1 MCKAGIAWTSQESS
15 EVGRARREA
24 CVREEHV
31 KVKECMLVFHALVI
45 SSMLINFYALPP
57 QFHFQPRGPVS
68 YHSTLTSCFL
78 R

>member
-1 MCKAGIAWTSQESS
+1 MAGTAGMLDED
-15 EVGRARREA
+15 G
-24 CVREEHV
+24 EEEGLMYKGGIWRQAVHG
-31 KVKECMLVFHALVI
+31 ALVI